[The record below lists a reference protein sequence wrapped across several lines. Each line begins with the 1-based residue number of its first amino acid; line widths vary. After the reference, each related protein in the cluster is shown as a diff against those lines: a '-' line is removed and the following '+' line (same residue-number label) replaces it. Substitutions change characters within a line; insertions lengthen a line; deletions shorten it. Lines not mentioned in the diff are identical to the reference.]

1 MLSKY
6 KNKVL
11 QGGMLTRQEALQ
23 LVDAELQELSSAA
36 NEIRAYFCQNQVDLC
51 CIINGKSG
59 ACSENC
65 RFCAQSRHTQHA
77 ARKHGLLLEE
87 TILQD
92 AIRREGEGI
101 RRYSIVTSG
110 RRPTEE
116 ELLKLEHIYRRL
128 HMHTNLALCASH
140 GLLTYADFKRLKAAG
155 LTRYHNN
162 LETSRAFF
170 PSICTTHTYDDKIR
184 TLKSAKQAGLE
195 ICSGGILGMGE
206 SWEDRIDLA
215 LELQALQVTS
225 IPLNFLTPI
234 PGTPLQNQPVLQESD
249 MERSVAIFR
258 FLHPRA
264 FLRLAGGRGLIQ
276 DKGKRLLE
284 CGVNAM
290 ISGDMLTTAGVQT
303 ADDLE
308 MLKQLGKTVAAV

>member
-1 MLSKY
+1 
-6 KNKVL
+6 
-11 QGGMLTRQEALQ
+11 
-23 LVDAELQELSSAA
+23 
-36 NEIRAYFCQNQVDLC
+36 
-51 CIINGKSG
+51 
-59 ACSENC
+59 
-65 RFCAQSRHTQHA
+65 
-77 ARKHGLLLEE
+77 
-87 TILQD
+87 
-92 AIRREGEGI
+92 
-101 RRYSIVTSG
+101 
-110 RRPTEE
+110 
-116 ELLKLEHIYRRL
+116 
-128 HMHTNLALCASH
+128 
-140 GLLTYADFKRLKAAG
+140 
-155 LTRYHNN
+155 
-162 LETSRAFF
+162 
-170 PSICTTHTYDDKIR
+170 
-184 TLKSAKQAGLE
+184 
-195 ICSGGILGMGE
+195 MGE

-234 PGTPLQNQPVLQESD
+234 PGTPLQNQPVLQETD